1 MKISF
6 KLNQYLYLI
15 SALILLILFVG
26 LSTQYYFTKKIIIQA
41 FYDKAYKES
50 IDIKEDFRLAF
61 DKIQYEFKLQE
72 ANNIQKLNFAV
83 SYIHDNKNAKLDILE
98 NELNKDVFLGKYE
111 IFIINKNYIVENA
124 SYKPD
129 IGLNL
134 SSYKANK
141 TLFDLVFDKKIMIDI
156 TPPKIDSASMNLKR
170 YMMKLSHDENKIIQ
184 LSYVLN
190 SYEPIKK
197 LYENRKNSV
206 NTLDVY
212 VLTKHMNQKVDFSSA
227 SFKKINFIQNWKK
240 SKEFLNEL
248 ASVLPQY
255 KKEISHITA
264 TNVNQKKI
272 ILNKELSKIFT
283 KQKKLLSSQNYR
295 SRRSYFYSLS
305 NGLFSDNDE
314 TKLIIKTTFD
324 NYILQNELNKSFYIF
339 IGIFFLSFILLW
351 FLYQFV
357 VKNVSFKL
365 IRIIESIHHNQDSNE
380 KNIIVKEINQLQSN
394 YNELHKQLNDEVQ
407 KNQLL
412 LEENKQF
419 IADMVHQIRTPLTV
433 IMANASRIEMKAY
446 SDIIPFVT
454 QINSSIS
461 MLSNSY
467 EDLSYIISN
476 DTIEYKARTI
486 NLSIFLMERIEF
498 FKHILSANMKNLSE
512 NIQKDIS
519 VFINDIEL
527 ERLLDNNISNA
538 IKHSIRD
545 AKLSISLEQKS
556 KYDPIIL
563 VFKSEGKIIKNPTLL
578 FDKNY
583 RENDA
588 KRSLGLGL
596 HMVKTICDKN
606 NISYEVNSSNTHN
619 NINTFMYTFVK

>member
-212 VLTKHMNQKVDFSSA
+212 VLTKHMNQKINFASA
-227 SFKKINFIQNWKK
+227 NFKKINFNQNWKK

-248 ASVLPQY
+248 ASVLPQF
-255 KKEISHITA
+255 KKEISHITT
-264 TNVNQKKI
+264 TNINQKKI

-283 KQKKLLSSQNYR
+283 KQNKLLSSQNYR

-324 NYILQNELNKSFYIF
+324 NYILQNELNKSFYTF
-339 IGIFFLSFILLW
+339 IGIFILWQIDLLNFTVVYFNYFNFFFLECQLMT
-351 FLYQFV
+351 
-357 VKNVSFKL
+357 
-365 IRIIESIHHNQDSNE
+365 NE
-380 KNIIVKEINQLQSN
+380 KVRTNGFII
-394 YNELHKQLNDEVQ
+394 
-407 KNQLL
+407 
-412 LEENKQF
+412 
-419 IADMVHQIRTPLTV
+419 R
-433 IMANASRIEMKAY
+433 
-446 SDIIPFVT
+446 
-454 QINSSIS
+454 
-461 MLSNSY
+461 
-467 EDLSYIISN
+467 
-476 DTIEYKARTI
+476 
-486 NLSIFLMERIEF
+486 
-498 FKHILSANMKNLSE
+498 
-512 NIQKDIS
+512 
-519 VFINDIEL
+519 
-527 ERLLDNNISNA
+527 
-538 IKHSIRD
+538 
-545 AKLSISLEQKS
+545 
-556 KYDPIIL
+556 
-563 VFKSEGKIIKNPTLL
+563 
-578 FDKNY
+578 
-583 RENDA
+583 
-588 KRSLGLGL
+588 
-596 HMVKTICDKN
+596 
-606 NISYEVNSSNTHN
+606 
-619 NINTFMYTFVK
+619 